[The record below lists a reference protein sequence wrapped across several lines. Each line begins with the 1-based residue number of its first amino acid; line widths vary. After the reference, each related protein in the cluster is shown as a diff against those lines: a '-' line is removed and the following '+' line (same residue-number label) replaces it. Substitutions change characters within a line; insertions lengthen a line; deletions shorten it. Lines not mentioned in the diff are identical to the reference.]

1 MLFEKYACTSKHN
14 RENAG
19 QVCIERYW
27 IQAQVKV
34 PIKMRKIRLVTGSHV
49 ANWKERKTR
58 RSSHES
64 AVKNRRADGLN
75 APDGSICYMSFGR
88 IKWWRDFQ
96 SEVV

>member
-14 RENAG
+14 RENEG
-19 QVCIERYW
+19 QVCIERYR